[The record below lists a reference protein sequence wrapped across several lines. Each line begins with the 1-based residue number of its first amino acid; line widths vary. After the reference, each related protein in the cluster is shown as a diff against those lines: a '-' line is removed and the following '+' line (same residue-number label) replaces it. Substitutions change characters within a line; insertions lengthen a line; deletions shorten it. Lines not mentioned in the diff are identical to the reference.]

1 MEKFEVNSAGNRR
14 LLICGISS
22 VVFLLLAYWVVV
34 GRLTAWQD
42 ELFVVSAGLSI
53 ARTEPPIESVMGLYP
68 QSDSPIKFYGPV
80 SFEAEALLIRVFG
93 LSLEAWRLACFV
105 GVIFNLLI
113 AVSLVRL
120 GGGDGWAQLI
130 TILTLGISGFTAAIQ
145 PGRWDFVTSGLFFGG
160 LLVLLPGIEAGAR
173 SLLWRAALAGTLIGW
188 SLGSTPR
195 ALTLIFA
202 AFLAFSLL
210 LLFYPRIRRNL
221 MLGAVGTGAVVVL
234 VHNILLLPW
243 GLNSFSWYAYVRK
256 STKLNPQN
264 ATPLT
269 GTGGWGLDLNHH
281 KTLTLIALCLLA
293 ATLCSIAA
301 RRGSS
306 YANGK
311 HLFRVFLALFA
322 AINLVLMLLL
332 TRGSLGLSSFWLT
345 PVVVALM
352 SWFDWRSLAASK
364 LGTLASAFLGAAL
377 LILLVQG
384 ARQVAAI
391 SLTWSR
397 RSTPELMAF
406 VKQNVPEHA
415 VVYGPISG
423 YLYPVEMAG
432 RTYLYLYEQEREV
445 LPWLPENPHSDVAV
459 PVTQE
464 FDDQICA
471 QPVYVMW
478 PVPDAVRQPLEEPM
492 PEAIRARLGEKVAE
506 FHQPPLSSRKEAV
519 LQGIGQV
526 AGKYGFPDVAVFRLK
541 SRRPC
546 REG

>member
-1 MEKFEVNSAGNRR
+1 MEKFEVNSAASRR
-14 LLICGISS
+14 LLICSISS
-22 VVFLLLAYWVVV
+22 VVFLLLAYWAVA

-53 ARTEPPIESVMGLYP
+53 ARSEPPIESVMGLYP

-130 TILTLGISGFTAAIQ
+130 TILTLGISGFTAAMQ

-160 LLVLLPGIEAGAR
+160 LLVLLPGIDAGLR
-173 SLLWRAALAGTLIGW
+173 SLLWRTALAGALIGW

-202 AFLAFSLL
+202 AFLASSLL
-210 LLFYPRIRRNL
+210 LLLYPKSWRNL
-221 MLGAVGTGAVVVL
+221 LLGALGTGAVVAL
-234 VHNILLLPW
+234 VHNTLLFPW
-243 GLNSFSWYAYVRK
+243 GLNSFSWYSYVRK

-281 KTLTLIALCLLA
+281 KTLVLIALCLFA
-293 ATLCSIAA
+293 ATLCRIAA
-301 RRGSS
+301 RRGFSGAS
-306 YANGK
+306 GK
-311 HLFRVFLALFA
+311 RFFRVFLALFA
-322 AINLVLMLLL
+322 AGNLTMMLLL

-352 SWFDWRSLAASK
+352 CWFDWGSPAATRLS
-364 LGTLASAFLGAAL
+364 TLAVAFLGCAL
-377 LILLVQG
+377 LVLLIQG
-384 ARQVAAI
+384 ARQVTAI
-391 SLTWSR
+391 ALTWSR
-397 RSTPELMAF
+397 RSNSDLLSF

-432 RTYLYLYEQEREV
+432 RTYLYLYEQERQV
-445 LPWLPENPHSDVAV
+445 LPWLPQNPHSDIAV
-459 PVTQE
+459 PATQE
-464 FDDQICA
+464 FDAQICA

-478 PVPDAVRQPLEEPM
+478 PVPDSVRQPLEEPM
-492 PEAIRARLGEKVAE
+492 PETIRARLGEKVAE
-506 FHQPPLSSRKEAV
+506 FHQPPLSSWRETILK
-519 LQGIGQV
+519 GIGQV
-526 AGKYGFPDVAVFRLK
+526 AGKYGFPDVAIFRLN
-541 SRRPC
+541 RQRPC
-546 REG
+546 RE